1 MIRPSLLT
9 VVLAGCLFVPAVR
22 GQESVPA
29 TKEYAAAAKALETY
43 IAAEM
48 KAKGIPGMAIA
59 LVDGDQVVWAKGFGV
74 ANLKRKTPATAD
86 TQFPLGSISK
96 PITALIALLLASEKK
111 LDFDDPVTKYVPD
124 FHPKNPSG
132 VPVKLRHVL
141 AHMSGIVREPP
152 VGNFFE
158 PGSATRADLVKSL
171 NDTTLVYEPGTK
183 YHYSN
188 AAVSMLGYI
197 LETIEKKPFEQVAQ
211 ERIFGPLGMTKS
223 TFAFCDP
230 AKTDAAMGEGWTRY
244 GKKYPMPM
252 KDYRAIASAGA
263 AMASVNDVGKLIVA
277 LCPGNKSPFPVDGM
291 KAAYTTQFPNV
302 KAERTFGL
310 GFILGTQ
317 DGKRIIGH
325 SGAVN
330 GCVAELDVLPDDKLG
345 VIVFANLDAASMVP
359 HRIAEAALGQALAI
373 RAGKPLPKLES
384 TRPLSVA
391 VAKELAGR
399 YKSDKETYDV
409 WTSGNR
415 AWLIAASGGVLKE
428 FRAAKEGLIVDDQLS
443 YGPKVKLV
451 GTKLT
456 LGDKAFE
463 RVVVEKPAPCPER
476 WRGLIGEYGPDEDV
490 AFVLE
495 KDGKLHLLIEWF
507 FLYPLEEEVADHFR
521 LPHHGLYANEPVVFR
536 RNAGGKATSVNAA
549 AVEFARRP
557 IDGEDGQTFRIK
569 PYRPI
574 EEVRKEALA
583 AKPPIEK
590 KEKKADLVDLATVDP
605 TIKFDIRYASDN
617 NFVGVPFYTSA
628 RAFFQRP
635 AAEALQR
642 AGKKLAANGFGILV
656 HDSYRPWHVTKM
668 FYEVTPPLQRI
679 FVATPSLGSRHNR
692 GCAID
697 MTLYD
702 LKTGRPIEMVSGYDE
717 FSDRSYPDYLG
728 GTSLQRWHRQ
738 VLRDAM
744 ESENF
749 TVFENE
755 WWHFDFGDWRAYPI
769 GNVRFEDIR

>member
-1 MIRPSLLT
+1 MFRPSLLAAA
-9 VVLAGCLFVPAVR
+9 VFLFVPTVR

-48 KAKGIPGMAIA
+48 KAKGVPGMAIA

-74 ANLKRKTPATAD
+74 ANLKRKTSATAD

-111 LDFDDPVTKYVPD
+111 LDFDDPVTKYVSD
-124 FHPKNPSG
+124 FHPTNPSG

-158 PGSATRADLVKSL
+158 PKDSTRADLVKSL

-197 LETIEKKPFEQVAQ
+197 LESIEKKPFEQVAQ

-244 GKKYPMPM
+244 GKNYPMPM
-252 KDYRAIASAGA
+252 KDYRALASAGA

-277 LCPGNKSPFPVDGM
+277 LCPGNKSPFPAEGL
-291 KAAYTTQFPNV
+291 KAAYTAQFPDV

-317 DGKRIIGH
+317 DGKRRIGH

-330 GCVAELDVLPDDKLG
+330 GCVADLIVLPDDKLG
-345 VIVFANLDAASMVP
+345 VIVFANLDAASMTP

-373 RAGKPLPKLES
+373 RAGKPRPTLES
-384 TRPLSVA
+384 TSPLPIA
-391 VAKELAGR
+391 VAKDLAGR
-399 YKSDKETYDV
+399 YKSETETIDV
-409 WTSGNR
+409 WTSGKR
-415 AWLIAASGGVLKE
+415 SWLISTNGGVLKE
-428 FRAAKEGLIVDDQLS
+428 IRAAKDGLIVDDQLS
-443 YGPKVKLV
+443 YGPKVKLD

-456 LGDKAFE
+456 LGDKTFE
-463 RVVVEKPAPCPER
+463 RVPVEKPAECPER

-507 FLYPLEEEVADHFR
+507 FLYPMEEEVADHFR

-536 RNAGGKATSVNAA
+536 RNAAGKATSVNAA
-549 AVEFARRP
+549 AVEFKRRP

-583 AKPPIEK
+583 AKPPVEVKAK
-590 KEKKADLVDLATVDP
+590 KSDLVDLATVDP
-605 TIKFDIRYASDN
+605 TFKFDIRYASDN

-635 AAEALQR
+635 AAEALKR
-642 AGKKLAANGFGILV
+642 AGKRVAEKGYGLLV

-668 FYEVTPPLQRI
+668 FFEVTPPLQRI
-679 FVATPSLGSRHNR
+679 FVANPQLGSRHNR

-697 MTLYD
+697 LTLYD
-702 LKTGRPIEMVSGYDE
+702 LKTGRPVEMVGGYDE

-738 VLRDAM
+738 LLRDAM
-744 ESENF
+744 EAENF

-755 WWHFDFGDWRAYPI
+755 WWHFDFGDWRSYPI
-769 GNVRFEDIR
+769 GNERFEDIR